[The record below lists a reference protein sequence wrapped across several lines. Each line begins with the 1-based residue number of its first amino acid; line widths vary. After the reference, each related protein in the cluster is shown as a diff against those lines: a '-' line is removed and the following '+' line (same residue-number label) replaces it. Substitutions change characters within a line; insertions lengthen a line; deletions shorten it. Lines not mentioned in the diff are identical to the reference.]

1 MSLQHCRHCGRMG
14 HSRITSKDCKL
25 NAAYKSASPEGRA
38 RLIKRCRA
46 NRDTKRAK
54 TPKRKEA
61 MKIAAAKYNATLKRK
76 RSQKRWK
83 LQNACDYKSRNIAKE
98 SQAHGTYAA
107 NSRKFASCAAA
118 NIAQQVASHVN
129 MDEEDVKKLLTP
141 LQDSEILRI
150 KKQWDLHIAKGANCQ
165 TCSTCGVIGLV
176 GPREYSLQNPCINAF
191 KVNFITTLSS
201 CVNIKQNLGGYIC
214 G

>member
-1 MSLQHCRHCGRMG
+1 MG

-98 SQAHGTYAA
+98 SQAHGAYAA

-165 TCSTCGVIGLV
+165 TCSTCGVIGGLV